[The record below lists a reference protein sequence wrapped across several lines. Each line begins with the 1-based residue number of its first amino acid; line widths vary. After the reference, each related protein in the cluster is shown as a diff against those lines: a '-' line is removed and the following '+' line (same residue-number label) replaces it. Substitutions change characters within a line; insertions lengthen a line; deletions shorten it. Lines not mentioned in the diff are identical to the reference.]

1 MNDDYPT
8 TTEDQCGVFIAKNVL
23 VFSYLFEKYGFF
35 NDFYRLLKRKVNSVT
50 IFIIFRFVVAKE
62 TYLRKTAK
70 DWA

>member
-1 MNDDYPT
+1 MINRLLPKT
-8 TTEDQCGVFIAKNVL
+8 NVL
-23 VFSYLFEKYGFF
+23 SLWRSMFSFLSYFFEKYGFF

>member
-1 MNDDYPT
+1 MINRLLPKT
-8 TTEDQCGVFIAKNVL
+8 NVVSL
-23 VFSYLFEKYGFF
+23 LRRMFSFFRTFFEKYGFF